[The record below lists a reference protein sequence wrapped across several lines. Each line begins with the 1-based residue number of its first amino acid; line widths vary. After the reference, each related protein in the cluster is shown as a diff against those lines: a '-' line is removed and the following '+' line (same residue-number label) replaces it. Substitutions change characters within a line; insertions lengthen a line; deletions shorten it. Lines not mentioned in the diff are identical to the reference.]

1 MAKKEVKTDTIV
13 LKLLENANLDE
24 EVQVSTKSA
33 GTEGS
38 RLGLK
43 TGDKITIKTS
53 KEEKSY
59 TIVIYGDINGDG
71 AIDKLDASTILRKYY
86 GYTKLNENESKFAD
100 INKDGNIDKLDALA
114 ILRDL
119 YGYSKITQ

>member
-1 MAKKEVKTDTIV
+1 MQKVNKNNLIKKYIVKNIYKNVTVTSYNRESKAKNSGII
-13 LKLLENANLDE
+13 A
-24 EVQVSTKSA
+24 S
-33 GTEGS
+33 
-38 RLGLK
+38 
-43 TGDKITIKTS
+43 GDKITIKTS